1 MFLAPKRVILDSMG
15 ENKQKIEISET
26 IAVKDLAKILGV
38 AITDLIGSLLKE
50 GILATI
56 NDSLDF
62 ETAAIVAA
70 EKGIELVP
78 KKVVEADEGEDKFEE
93 KYKTEK
99 RPPVVTIIG
108 HVDHGKTT
116 LLDYIRHADVAK
128 SESGGITQH
137 IGSYQIEYEFKDRGT
152 GKVEREKI
160 TFLDT
165 PGHEAF
171 SAIRAQGTKIT
182 DILILVVA
190 ADDGVKP
197 QTIEA
202 IDLAK
207 AAKVPTI
214 VAINKIDK
222 PGANLHLIKG
232 QLVEQDFATE
242 DMGGKH
248 PVVLVSAKSGEGVDK
263 LLEMILLVADVE
275 GFKSRRKGPAVGV
288 ILESNLD
295 PKKGVTAT
303 VLVQRGGLSVGDPFV
318 VSGESGKVKSIEDH
332 AGKKIKTAGP
342 SMPVQLTGFSA
353 QPLIGDILTVA
364 ESDKEAR
371 SKAHTMGRSASAKRI
386 NIATKADLSTLS
398 KQIKASQ
405 MTTLNVVVKTDVFG
419 SLEAIKKSLA
429 AIKSDKASIKIIHEG
444 IGAINESDI
453 LTAEGQEGQNV
464 FVIGFRVKPSL
475 AAKKSAE
482 KVGVKIFTYD
492 VIYELI
498 DDLKD
503 LLLEAMEPEK
513 IEIQKGK
520 GKVLKIFRRGG
531 KAKVIGVK
539 LNIGEVEVGDYL
551 RILREAGEGEKIP
564 EGKILKIQHVNE
576 ELKKATAEGE
586 FGFEVEIEEVPEEGE
601 KVEFFKIEYNKPK
614 L

>member
-1 MFLAPKRVILDSMG
+1 MNEDMK
-15 ENKQKIEISET
+15 EIQVGET
-26 IAVKDLAKILGV
+26 IEVKDLAKILGIP
-38 AITDLIGSLLKE
+38 ITELIGSLLKE

-56 NDSLDF
+56 NASLDF
-62 ETAAIVAA
+62 ETASIIAE
-70 EKGIELVP
+70 EKGIKLVP
-78 KKVVEADEGEDKFEE
+78 KAAIEDAEVEDEFDKQ
-93 KYKTEK
+93 YKPKT
-99 RPPVVTIIG
+99 RPPVVTIVG

-116 LLDYIRHADVAK
+116 LLDYIRKSDVAK
-128 SESGGITQH
+128 SEAGGITQH
-137 IGSYQIEYEFKDRGT
+137 ISSYQIEHELKDSRS
-152 GKVEREKI
+152 GKKEKRKI

-182 DILILVVA
+182 DILVLVVA

-207 AAKVPTI
+207 AAKVSTI
-214 VAINKIDK
+214 IAINKIDK

-242 DMGGKH
+242 DMGGKN
-248 PVVLVSAKSGEGVDK
+248 PAVLVSAKSGEGVDE
-263 LLEMILLVADVE
+263 LLETILLMADVE
-275 GFKSRRKGPAVGV
+275 DFKARDKGPAVGV
-288 ILESNLD
+288 VLESNLD

-303 VLVQRGGLSVGDPFV
+303 TLIQKGALKVGDAFV
-318 VSGESGKVKSIEDH
+318 VSGEAGKIKSIEDYM
-332 AGKKIKTAGP
+332 GKKIKTAGP
-342 SMPVQLTGFSA
+342 SLPVQLTGFSN
-353 QPLIGDILTVA
+353 QPLIGDILKVA
-364 ESDKEAR
+364 SSDKEA
-371 SKAHTMGRSASAKRI
+371 KAQAHSAGRSASARRI
-386 NIATKADLSTLS
+386 NIATKSDLSTLS
-398 KQIKASQ
+398 RQIKDSK
-405 MTTLNVVVKTDVFG
+405 MTTLNVVIKTDVFG
-419 SLEAIKKSLA
+419 SLEAIKKSLE
-429 AIKSDKASIKIIHEG
+429 AIKTDKASIKIIHEG
-444 IGAINESDI
+444 IGGINESDV
-453 LTAEGQEGQNV
+453 LTAEGQEGQHV
-464 FVIGFRVKPSL
+464 FVIGFRVNPNL
-475 AAKKSAE
+475 AAKKAAE
-482 KVGVKIFTYD
+482 KAGVKIFTYD
-492 VIYELI
+492 IIYELI

-503 LLLEAMEPEK
+503 LLFEAMEPEK

-551 RILREAGEGEKIP
+551 RILREAGEDEKIP